1 MVVLPAGVAA
11 LVAAGAVTALA
22 STAVFYTMIAK
33 VNRKLPGDQQ
43 VGYAVLLP
51 AKALQIPL
59 VYQRLCP
66 EGRLNTARIALQA
79 TCLALMVAAAVLVRG
94 A

>member
-1 MVVLPAGVAA
+1 MAV

-22 STAVFYTMIAK
+22 SAVVFYTVIAK

-43 VGYAVLLP
+43 VGYVVLLP

-59 VYQRLCP
+59 VYKHLYP
-66 EGRLNTARIALQA
+66 G
-79 TCLALMVAAAVLVRG
+79 AA
-94 A
+94 